1 MSYFHKH
8 MSEKHMG
15 VARTVILD
23 GGMGRELQRRGAPFR
38 QPEWSALALSEAPQ
52 AVEAV
57 HAAYIES
64 GANVITSNSYAV
76 VPFHIGEARFA
87 AEGEALA
94 ALAGELARR
103 AVDASGKPV
112 RVAGSL
118 PPLFGS
124 YRPDLFDAARASE
137 LLTPLVKGLAPH
149 VDLWLAETQ
158 SSIAEARAIHAGL
171 PKDGKPFWLSF
182 TLKDEDTDDVPR
194 LRSGEPVAEAAA
206 VAAELGVQTLL
217 FNCSQP
223 EVIGAAIDAARQTF
237 ARLAVDIDIGAYANA
252 FPPQPKEA
260 TANDGL
266 DPLRDDLDPPGYLHW
281 AADWQQRGASHLG
294 GCCGIGPEHIAVLA
308 QKLA

>member
-1 MSYFHKH
+1 
-8 MSEKHMG
+8 MG
-15 VARTVILD
+15 AASTVILD

-76 VPFHIGEARFA
+76 VPFHIGEERFA
-87 AEGEALA
+87 AEGQALA

-103 AVDASGKPV
+103 AVDTAGKPV

-124 YRPDLFDAARASE
+124 YRPDLFDAKRVTE

-158 SSIAEARAIHAGL
+158 SSIVEARAIHAGL

-182 TLKDEDTDDVPR
+182 TLKDEDVDEVPR

-206 VAAELGVQTLL
+206 VAVELGVETLL

-223 EVIGAAIDAARQTF
+223 EVIGAAIDAAREAF
-237 ARLAVDIDIGAYANA
+237 ERLGVNIQIGAYANA

-266 DPLRDDLDPPGYLHW
+266 DPLRDDLDPPGYLQW
-281 AADWQQRGASHLG
+281 AADWRKRGASHLG

>member
-1 MSYFHKH
+1 MSAG
-8 MSEKHMG
+8 S
-15 VARTVILD
+15 TVILD

-38 QPEWSALALSEAPQ
+38 QPEWSALALSESPRD
-52 AVEAV
+52 VEAV
-57 HAAYIES
+57 HTAYIES

-76 VPFHIGEARFA
+76 VPFHIGEERFA
-87 AEGEALA
+87 AEGQALA
-94 ALAGELARR
+94 ALAGELGRR
-103 AVDASGKPV
+103 AVEASGKSV
-112 RVAGSL
+112 RLAGSL

-124 YRPDLFDAARASE
+124 YRPDLFDASRVTE
-137 LLTPLVKGLAPH
+137 LLTPLVNGLGPH

-158 SSIAEARAIHAGL
+158 SSTVEARAIHAGL

-182 TLKDEDTDDVPR
+182 TLTDEDADEVPR
-194 LRSGEPVAEAAA
+194 LRSGEPVADAAV
-206 VAAELGVQTLL
+206 VAAELGVETLL

-223 EVIGAAIDAARQTF
+223 EVIGAAIDAARETF
-237 ARLAVDIDIGAYANA
+237 ERLGVKIHIGAYANA

-266 DPLRDDLDPPGYLHW
+266 CPLREDLDPPGYLHW
-281 AADWQQRGASHLG
+281 AADWQKRGASHLG

>member
-1 MSYFHKH
+1 
-8 MSEKHMG
+8 MG
-15 VARTVILD
+15 AGSTVILD

-57 HAAYIES
+57 HAAYIDS

-76 VPFHIGEARFA
+76 VPFHIGEERFA
-87 AEGEALA
+87 AEGQALA

-103 AVDASGKPV
+103 AADASGKSV

-124 YRPDLFDAARASE
+124 YRPDLFDASRAAD
-137 LLTPLVKGLAPH
+137 LLAPLVNGLAPH

-158 SSIAEARAIHAGL
+158 SSIVEARAIHAGL
-171 PKDGKPFWLSF
+171 PEDGKPFWLSF
-182 TLKDEDTDDVPR
+182 TLKDEDTDAVPR

-206 VAAELGVQTLL
+206 VAAELGVETLL

-223 EVIGAAIDAARQTF
+223 EVIGDAIDAARATF
-237 ARLAVDIDIGAYANA
+237 ERLGLKIHIGAYANA
-252 FPPQPKEA
+252 FPPQPEEA

-266 DPLRDDLDPPGYLHW
+266 DPLREDLDPPGYLRW

-308 QKLA
+308 QKLR

>member
-1 MSYFHKH
+1 
-8 MSEKHMG
+8 MG
-15 VARTVILD
+15 AGSTVILD

-57 HAAYIES
+57 HAAYIDS

-76 VPFHIGEARFA
+76 VPFHIGEERFA
-87 AEGEALA
+87 AEGQALA

-103 AVDASGKPV
+103 AADASGKSV

-124 YRPDLFDAARASE
+124 YRPDLFDASRAAD
-137 LLTPLVKGLAPH
+137 LLAPLVNGLAPH

-158 SSIAEARAIHAGL
+158 SSIVEARAIHAGL
-171 PKDGKPFWLSF
+171 PEDGKPFWLSF
-182 TLKDEDTDDVPR
+182 TLRDEDTDAVPR

-206 VAAELGVQTLL
+206 VAAELGVETLL

-223 EVIGAAIDAARQTF
+223 EVIGDAIDVARATF
-237 ARLAVDIDIGAYANA
+237 ERLGMKIHIGAYANA
-252 FPPQPKEA
+252 FPPQPEEA

-266 DPLRDDLDPPGYLHW
+266 DPLREDLDPPGYLRW

-308 QKLA
+308 QKLR

>member
-124 YRPDLFDAARASE
+124 YRPDLFDAARVSE

-206 VAAELGVQTLL
+206 VAAELRVQTLL

-308 QKLA
+308 QKLV

>member
-1 MSYFHKH
+1 
-8 MSEKHMG
+8 MG
-15 VARTVILD
+15 AASTVILD

-57 HAAYIES
+57 HTAYIES

-76 VPFHIGEARFA
+76 VPFHIGEERFA
-87 AEGEALA
+87 AEGQALA

-103 AVDASGKPV
+103 AVEASGKAV

-124 YRPDLFDAARASE
+124 YRPDLFDAARATE
-137 LLTPLVKGLAPH
+137 LLAPLVKGLAPH

-158 SSIAEARAIHAGL
+158 SSIVEARAIHAGL
-171 PKDGKPFWLSF
+171 PTDGKPFWLSF
-182 TLKDEDTDDVPR
+182 TLKDEDTDEVPR

-206 VAAELGVQTLL
+206 VAAELGVETLL

-223 EVIGAAIDAARQTF
+223 EVIGAAIDAARETF
-237 ARLAVDIDIGAYANA
+237 ERLGVKIHIGANANA

-266 DPLRDDLDPPGYLHW
+266 DPLREDLDPPGYLQW
-281 AADWQQRGASHLG
+281 AADWKERGASHLG

>member
-1 MSYFHKH
+1 
-8 MSEKHMG
+8 MG
-15 VARTVILD
+15 AGSTVILD
-23 GGMGRELQRRGAPFR
+23 GGMGRELQRAGAPFR
-38 QPEWSALALSEAPQ
+38 QPEWSALALIEAPQ

-57 HAAYIES
+57 HAAYIAS

-76 VPFHIGEARFA
+76 VPFHIGEERFA
-87 AEGEALA
+87 AEGRALA

-103 AVDASGKPV
+103 AVQASGKNV

-124 YRPDLFDAARASE
+124 YRPDLFDATRVTE
-137 LLTPLVKGLAPH
+137 LLEPLVNGLAPH

-158 SSIAEARAIHAGL
+158 SSIIEARAIHAGL

-182 TLKDEDTDDVPR
+182 TLKDEDTDEVPR
-194 LRSGEPVAEAAA
+194 LRSGEAVTEAAA
-206 VAAELGVQTLL
+206 VAAELGVETLL

-223 EVIGAAIDAARQTF
+223 EVIGAAIDAARDTF
-237 ARLAVDIDIGAYANA
+237 ERLGVKIHIGAYANA

-266 DPLRDDLDPPGYLHW
+266 DPLREDLDPPGYLHW
-281 AADWQQRGASHLG
+281 AQDWRLRGASHLG

>member
-1 MSYFHKH
+1 MS
-8 MSEKHMG
+8 
-15 VARTVILD
+15 AAATVILD
-23 GGMGRELQRRGAPFR
+23 GGMGRELQRAGAPFR

-57 HAAYIES
+57 HAAYIAS

-87 AEGEALA
+87 TEGQALA
-94 ALAGELARR
+94 ALAGELAQR
-103 AVDASGKPV
+103 AVLASGKPV

-124 YRPDLFDAARASE
+124 YRPDLFETDRVSE
-137 LLTPLVKGLAPH
+137 LLTPLVNGLAPH

-158 SSIAEARAIHAGL
+158 SSIVEARAIHAGL

-182 TLKDEDTDDVPR
+182 TLKDEDTDEVPR
-194 LRSGEPVAEAAA
+194 LRSGEPVTEAAA
-206 VAAELGVQTLL
+206 VAAELGVATLL

-223 EVIGAAIDAARQTF
+223 EVIGAAIDAARVTF
-237 ARLAVDIDIGAYANA
+237 ERLGVTINIGAYANA

-281 AADWQQRGASHLG
+281 ALDWRQRGASHLG

-308 QKLA
+308 QKLGS

>member
-1 MSYFHKH
+1 
-8 MSEKHMG
+8 MG
-15 VARTVILD
+15 AGSTVILD

-38 QPEWSALALSEAPQ
+38 QPEWSALALSEDPQ

-57 HAAYIES
+57 HAAYIDS
-64 GANVITSNSYAV
+64 GADVITSNSYAV
-76 VPFHIGEARFA
+76 VPFHIGEERFA
-87 AEGEALA
+87 AQGQALA

-103 AVDASGKPV
+103 AVQASGKPV

-124 YRPDLFDAARASE
+124 YRPDLFDAARVEEILS
-137 LLTPLVKGLAPH
+137 PLVEGLAPH

-158 SSIAEARAIHAGL
+158 SSIVEARAIHAGL

-182 TLKDEDTDDVPR
+182 TLKDEEVDEVPR
-194 LRSGEPVAEAAA
+194 LRSGETVADAAA
-206 VAAELGVQTLL
+206 VAAQLGVQTLL

-223 EVIGAAIDAARQTF
+223 EVIGAAVDVARATF
-237 ARLAVDIDIGAYANA
+237 ERLGVQIHIGVYANA
-252 FPPQPKEA
+252 FPPQAEDA

-266 DPLRDDLDPPGYLHW
+266 CPLREDLDPPGYLQW
-281 AADWQQRGASHLG
+281 AADWHQRGASHVG

-308 QKLA
+308 QKLR

>member
-1 MSYFHKH
+1 
-8 MSEKHMG
+8 MG
-15 VARTVILD
+15 ADSTVILD

-57 HAAYIES
+57 HAAYIDS

-76 VPFHIGEARFA
+76 VPFHIGEERFA
-87 AEGEALA
+87 AEGQALA

-103 AVDASGKPV
+103 AVEASGKSV

-124 YRPDLFDAARASE
+124 YRPDLFDASRAAQ
-137 LLTPLVKGLAPH
+137 LLAPLVKGLAPH

-158 SSIAEARAIHAGL
+158 SSTVEARAIHAGL

-194 LRSGEPVAEAAA
+194 LRSGEPVADAAA

-223 EVIGAAIDAARQTF
+223 EVIGDAIDAARATF
-237 ARLAVDIDIGAYANA
+237 ERLGVQINIGAYANA
-252 FPPQPKEA
+252 FPPQPEEA

-266 DPLRDDLDPPGYLHW
+266 DPLREDLDPPGYLRW

-308 QKLA
+308 QKLR